1 MNKIHVSI
9 CNFKITVFFKCI
21 IIIDI
26 YLLTQDYNINKL
38 LKDSLYRLFSRI
50 SNLNRFLWDFHDS
63 TDKEV
68 AYGRLLFIRR
78 IGTYAGTAFVVHVYP
93 PPTSIDMK

>member
-26 YLLTQDYNINKL
+26 YLLTQDYNINKP
-38 LKDSLYRLFSRI
+38 LKNYSLYRLFSRI

-63 TDKEV
+63 TDNESPMEGYSLSV
-68 AYGRLLFIRR
+68 ESGLTQAPHLSCTCTHRLLR
-78 IGTYAGTAFVVHVYP
+78 
-93 PPTSIDMK
+93 